1 MGRRPS
7 EEQACG
13 IVGLW
18 DILWSVFSH
27 VNLGKDLLVVGS
39 REKEK
44 GLKEFILQAL
54 SFIFS

>member
-1 MGRRPS
+1 MWD
-7 EEQACG
+7 C
-13 IVGLW
+13 GLW

-44 GLKEFILQAL
+44 GLKDKSFQAL
-54 SFIFS
+54 SFTPPVVDHPEGKLW